1 MKNNKVAVYP
11 GSFDPPTNGH
21 IDIIT
26 RASKIFPEVIVAIT
40 ENYNKH
46 HMFSIQERVV
56 MMKESVAKIKNVKV
70 DSFSGLLTDYVTKID
85 GCFVIRGLRAL
96 SDFES
101 EFQMALMNRKLNREV
116 QSVFLMTG
124 SRWIFTSS
132 SIIKE
137 VARYGGDISDMVP
150 KLVERRVKEKF
161 ETLVKSQEWQKRYK

>member
-1 MKNNKVAVYP
+1 L
-11 GSFDPPTNGH
+11 TNGH
-21 IDIIT
+21 LDVIR
-26 RASKIFPEVIVAIT
+26 RAQEIFDHVIVGVL
-40 ENYNKH
+40 YNSSKKTPF
-46 HMFSIQERVV
+46 FSPEERISII
-56 MMKESVAKIKNVKV
+56 EECFEDPLV
-70 DSFSGLLTDYVTKID
+70 DLDPARIEVETFDGLLVEYARMKNAVAI
-85 GCFVIRGLRAL
+85 IRGMRAL

-150 KLVERRVKEKF
+150 KPVERRLKEKFDDLVERQK
-161 ETLVKSQEWQKRYK
+161 WQNRFQ

>member
-1 MKNNKVAVYP
+1 MATFDGLLVEYARMKQA
-11 GSFDPPTNGH
+11 
-21 IDIIT
+21 
-26 RASKIFPEVIVAIT
+26 VAI
-40 ENYNKH
+40 
-46 HMFSIQERVV
+46 
-56 MMKESVAKIKNVKV
+56 
-70 DSFSGLLTDYVTKID
+70 
-85 GCFVIRGLRAL
+85 IRGMRAL

-150 KLVERRVKEKF
+150 APVERRVKEKF
-161 ETLVKSQEWQKRYK
+161 DGLAKS